1 MAWTDTLRERA
12 QRIAAQALFAHEW
25 WKTRAAYNPLSR
37 MSRVDPYP
45 MYRRLRER
53 DPVHRSR
60 VIEGW
65 VLTRYRDIAWV
76 LRDPRF
82 SADERN
88 HPRFEEF
95 QERRVKLGIQEPGAP
110 YNPSMLRLD
119 APDHTRLRSLVSR
132 AFTPRAVDRLAPRI
146 AEIVERR
153 LALVEGSFDVVA
165 DLGYPVPVM
174 VIAEMLGVPT
184 HDLDRFKHWSDE
196 VVLGLG
202 MSTIEDMRRSERASH
217 ELAEFLGAIAEER
230 RREPRDDLI
239 TGLVQAHEAGDR
251 LTRDEVL
258 STCTLLL
265 VAGNETTTNLIGNA
279 TYALLRNPD
288 QLEWL
293 RTHPEWLESA
303 VEELLRFDSPV
314 QATSRFATEDTELP
328 GGTTIR
334 RGQQAFLLLGA
345 ANRDPEVFR
354 DPERLDLTVKREKHL
369 AFGLGNHFCLG
380 SQLARLEGR
389 IALGIL
395 VRRFPGIKLAID
407 QPRWRNNIILRG
419 IESLPVRV

>member
-1 MAWTDTLRERA
+1 MSWTEAWSEYA
-12 QRIAAQALFAHEW
+12 QGIAARALFAHEW
-25 WKTRAAYNPLSR
+25 CTTRAAYNPLSR
-37 MSRVDPYP
+37 ASQTDPYP

-65 VLTRYRDIAWV
+65 VLTRYRDIAGV

-82 SADERN
+82 SADERH
-88 HPRFEEF
+88 HPRFEAF
-95 QERRVKLGIQEPGAP
+95 RRRRVELGIEAPDAP
-110 YNPSMLRLD
+110 YDPSMLRLD

-132 AFTPRAVDRLAPRI
+132 AFTARAVDRLAPRI

-153 LALVEGSFDVVA
+153 LARVEDGFDVIA
-165 DLGYPVPVM
+165 DLGTPLPVT

-184 HDLDRFKHWSDE
+184 HDLERFKHWSDE

-202 MSTIEDMRRSERASH
+202 MSSIDDMRRSQRATD
-217 ELAEFLGAIAEER
+217 ELGEFLGAIAEER
-230 RREPRDDLI
+230 RRDPRDDLI

-265 VAGNETTTNLIGNA
+265 VAGNETTTHLIGNA
-279 TYALLRNPD
+279 TYALLRHPD

-293 RTHPEWLESA
+293 RSHPEGLEDA

-314 QATSRFATEDTELP
+314 QATSRFATEDSELP
-328 GGTTIR
+328 GGPRVR
-334 RGQQAFLLLGA
+334 RGQQVFLLLGA
-345 ANRDPEVFR
+345 ANRDPEVFH
-354 DPERLDLTVKREKHL
+354 DPDRLDLTAARERHL
-369 AFGLGNHFCLG
+369 AFGLGSHFCLG

-389 IALGIL
+389 IALGSLI
-395 VRRFPGIKLAID
+395 RRFPGMKLAIER
-407 QPRWRNNIILRG
+407 PRWRQNIILRG
-419 IESLPVRV
+419 LESLPVRV